1 MSKQITSFVC
11 QECGYDSPAYLGKCP
26 ECGNWNTFKEFHE
39 AKGAAKRALPGGIA
53 AAVFSQTN
61 EKPQS
66 LSEVVLV
73 PKERITTGFVEMDTV
88 LGGGIVRGS
97 ATLLA
102 GDPGIGKS
110 TLLLQLCLN
119 LTREGRSI
127 PQLSG
132 DVRQPNP
139 QKNPSSLNE
148 IRSPKEESIGKS
160 EMGSNFSSPEIGST
174 SPLFLPKT
182 VLYISAE
189 ESKEQVAMR
198 ATRLLQNKA
207 EKLPEKL
214 LLLSLTNVDQIL
226 QSIEETKP
234 DFVVIDSIQ
243 TVESEEAGG
252 LAGSVS
258 QIRYATSQCIRAAKT
273 SGIPVFLVGHV
284 TKEGM
289 VAGPMVLSHMVD
301 TVLFLE
307 GEKYTHT
314 RILRSFKNRFG
325 PVDEVGIFI
334 MEGDGMQE
342 VKNPEQI
349 FLSDSKTTAPG
360 SVLTVILEGSRPFLI
375 EIQALVVYSKFPMP
389 RRVSSGLDNKRVE
402 LLLAVLQKHAHLPL
416 ENYDVF
422 VNVAG
427 GIKVQDRAV
436 DLGICLAIYSSLKN
450 KPLSK
455 VVGIAE
461 VGLLGELRKV
471 PDLTKRLREARK
483 LGFTKV
489 LSGEIHENLME
500 VLENLGY
507 TPGSKQ
513 WKQQDERHF
522 SIPKAEE
529 EE

>member
-1 MSKQITSFVC
+1 MPKSVVSFVC

-26 ECGNWNTFKEFHE
+26 ECGNWNTFKEFRQSSNP
-39 AKGAAKRALPGGIA
+39 K
-53 AAVFSQTN
+53 SQTTASYHSTEN
-61 EKPQS
+61 ITAQP
-66 LSEVVLV
+66 LSEIVLS
-73 PKERITTGFVEMDTV
+73 PKERLFTGFSEMDTV
-88 LGGGIVRGS
+88 LGGGIVKGS

-110 TLLLQLCLN
+110 TVLLQLCLN
-119 LTREGRSI
+119 LA
-127 PQLSG
+127 
-132 DVRQPNP
+132 
-139 QKNPSSLNE
+139 
-148 IRSPKEESIGKS
+148 KEKETKA
-160 EMGSNFSSPEIGST
+160 
-174 SPLFLPKT
+174 

-198 ATRLLQNKA
+198 ATRLLDGNPQIPNSKSQISSKNQIA
-207 EKLPEKL
+207 NTKLPENL
-214 LLLSLTNVDQIL
+214 LLLSITNVDKIVEI
-226 QSIEETKP
+226 IEQTKP
-234 DFVVIDSIQ
+234 DFVVVDSVQ

-252 LAGSVS
+252 MSGSVS
-258 QIRYATSQCIRAAKT
+258 QIRYATSRFIRSAKQT
-273 SGIPVFLVGHV
+273 GIPVFLVGHV

-307 GEKYTHT
+307 GEKYTKT

-325 PVDEVGIFI
+325 PVDEVGIFL
-334 MEGDGMQE
+334 MDENGMTE

-349 FLSDSKTTAPG
+349 FLSDGQQSAPG

-389 RRVSSGLDNKRVE
+389 RRVSLGLDNKRVE
-402 LLLAVLQKHAHLPL
+402 LLLAVLQKHAKLPL

-427 GIKVQDRAV
+427 GIKVSDRAV
-436 DLGICLAIYSSLKN
+436 DLGVCLAIYSSLKN
-450 KPLSK
+450 KPLTK
-455 VVGIAE
+455 TVGIAE

-471 PDLTKRLREARK
+471 PDLTKRVKEARK

-489 LSGEIHENLME
+489 ISAEGQATLMDT
-500 VLENLGY
+500 LENFGY

-513 WKQQDERHF
+513 WKQADERHF
-522 SIPKAEE
+522 TIPNEE
-529 EE
+529 

>member
-1 MSKQITSFVC
+1 MPKEHLSFVC

-26 ECGNWNTFKEFHE
+26 ECGNWNTFKEFRQ
-39 AKGAAKRALPGGIA
+39 ASSGKRQGGAGQARMTASNAAL
-53 AAVFSQTN
+53 QR
-61 EKPQS
+61 PQS
-66 LSEVVLV
+66 LSEVVLS
-73 PKERITTGFVEMDTV
+73 PKNRFFTGFAEMDTV
-88 LGGGIVRGS
+88 LGGGIVMGS

-119 LTREGRSI
+119 LAGAN
-127 PQLSG
+127 L
-132 DVRQPNP
+132 
-139 QKNPSSLNE
+139 QKNQTNRESDSQKAGNSGTPSFPSV
-148 IRSPKEESIGKS
+148 S
-160 EMGSNFSSPEIGST
+160 
-174 SPLFLPKT
+174 KT

-198 ATRLLQNKA
+198 AKRLLA
-207 EKLPEKL
+207 EATGEKQVVPSNL
-214 LLLSLTNVDQIL
+214 LLLSITNVDEIIGIL
-226 QSIEETKP
+226 EDIKP
-234 DFVVIDSIQ
+234 DFVVVDSVQ

-258 QIRYATSQCIRAAKT
+258 QIRYATSRFIRCAKQHN
-273 SGIPVFLVGHV
+273 IPIFLVGHV

-307 GEKYTHT
+307 GEKYTKT

-325 PVDEVGIFI
+325 PVDEVGIFL
-334 MEGDGMQE
+334 MEGEGMQE

-349 FLSDSKTTAPG
+349 FLSENKQAAPG

-402 LLLAVLQKHAHLPL
+402 LLLAVLQKHAKLPL

-436 DLGICLAIYSSLKN
+436 DLGICLAVYSSLKN
-450 KPLSK
+450 KSLTK
-455 VVGIAE
+455 AVGIAE

-471 PDLTKRLREARK
+471 PDLTKRVKEARK

-489 LSGEIHENLME
+489 LSSETQGTLME
-500 VLENLGY
+500 TLENFGY

-513 WKQQDERHF
+513 WKTESPKGTSFPEAADERHF
-522 SIPKAEE
+522 RIPGNEE
-529 EE
+529 E